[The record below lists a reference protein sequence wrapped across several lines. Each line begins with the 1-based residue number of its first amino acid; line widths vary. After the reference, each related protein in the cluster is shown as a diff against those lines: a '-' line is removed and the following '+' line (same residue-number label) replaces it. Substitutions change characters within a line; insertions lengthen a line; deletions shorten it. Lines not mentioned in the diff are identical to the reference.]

1 MSLLNRLRSSF
12 LTIHQEHITEEAA
25 LQKHEEAGSSQ
36 GCNNRRSSTTWPSL
50 GSIKE
55 PRHQET
61 RSHASDRRCL
71 HVRRF
76 DACWIAPKEQEV
88 ESEQPL
94 RTMAYLAGKPK
105 EDKSMPEKADKL
117 EGM

>member
-1 MSLLNRLRSSF
+1 
-12 LTIHQEHITEEAA
+12 
-25 LQKHEEAGSSQ
+25 
-36 GCNNRRSSTTWPSL
+36 
-50 GSIKE
+50 
-55 PRHQET
+55 
-61 RSHASDRRCL
+61 
-71 HVRRF
+71 VRRF
-76 DACWIAPKEQEV
+76 GVYWIAPKEQEV